1 MFQNVFF
8 FLKNKSEVKFL
19 YDNISVEEGL
29 KLMNKHGF
37 TAIPVINK
45 DGVYQGTLTEGDFL
59 WFLLKNQEISQLE
72 MQTVEVKE
80 LIRKDYMPAADINVD
95 MNSLFEQSLEQNF
108 VPIVD
113 DRNIFI
119 GIVTRK
125 NIIKYLMAEAKKN
138 NFTLPKEI
146 IEESARSSN

>member
-19 YDNISVEEGL
+19 YDNVSVLEGL
-29 KLMNKHGF
+29 KLFHQHGY
-37 TAIPVINK
+37 TATPVIDTN
-45 DGVYQGTLTEGDFL
+45 GVYQGTITEGDFL
-59 WFLLKNQEISQLE
+59 WYLLNHQDVSNDDFQLIEI
-72 MQTVEVKE
+72 KE
-80 LIRKDYMPAADINVD
+80 LIRKDFMPAVDINTD
-95 MNSLFEQSLEQNF
+95 MGSIFKQSLEQNF

-125 NIIKYLMAEAKKN
+125 S
-138 NFTLPKEI
+138 I
-146 IEESARSSN
+146 IEYLLTLNPNTEIQIPNTNKKENIKVF